1 MLPVTSLV
9 FVVPFITRRLGVTP
23 VSGNVVGVGVGLTA
37 VGIALMTW
45 SGASTT
51 WLHLLPGLLLAGLG
65 IGIANPAI
73 AATALAVVPP
83 TRSGLAAGVSNTCRI
98 AGVCMGTAAL
108 GALLQAGVTHT
119 LTHGNRTTTTLVS
132 AGLVPPGT
140 HPAVAHHAFVVG
152 FHWILVI
159 SAIWVAL
166 GAVASFTLVGR
177 LTPPQ
182 SAVPQAAAVGGA
194 TPG

>member
-1 MLPVTSLV
+1 
-9 FVVPFITRRLGVTP
+9 
-23 VSGNVVGVGVGLTA
+23 
-37 VGIALMTW
+37 
-45 SGASTT
+45 
-51 WLHLLPGLLLAGLG
+51 
-65 IGIANPAI
+65 
-73 AATALAVVPP
+73 
-83 TRSGLAAGVSNTCRI
+83 
-98 AGVCMGTAAL
+98 MGTAAL
-108 GALLQAGVTHT
+108 GAIVQAGVTHT
-119 LTHGNRTTTTLVS
+119 FTHLPRKAATAIS
-132 AGLVPPGT
+132 AGLTPPGT
-140 HPAVAHHAFVVG
+140 HPATAHHAFVVG